1 MAQGQQPAHDG
12 EVAVANYSTL
22 LASVGGV
29 QYAQHAVLTFSGT
42 GAAPGIGYP
51 SWVVAG
57 ADQDRV
63 YEVPIDA
70 PWSFGPI
77 PVAGATDPMA
87 PSYADSVQIA
97 VGNAT
102 GWINA
107 NPLQTFAIGGYSQGA
122 EAASR
127 VLAEIMS
134 GSLQW
139 ARPNLIGGYT
149 FGNPW
154 RCKGKGIFTL
164 GRGDVGKRGI
174 GTTNLTPDQ
183 VPDTWHDHVGWWGGV
198 DDMYTAT
205 PDDEAGVDISAV
217 YAAAIQV
224 GLSMGAIHNLI
235 TAVLTGQGALAQQII
250 KLLTNPLLEG
260 PALIEA
266 IATAIG
272 FVACQPPTGPH
283 ITYEFSLVD
292 DGTNRTHI
300 QHAVDH
306 LNTIAAAMPAR
317 AAA

>member
-1 MAQGQQPAHDG
+1 MAQGQQPPDVS
-12 EVAVANYSTL
+12 EVAVANFTSL
-22 LASVGGV
+22 LANVGGV
-29 QYAQHAVLTFSGT
+29 QYAQHAVLTFAGT
-42 GAAPGIGYP
+42 GAAPGDGYP

-57 ADQDRV
+57 ADTDLV
-63 YEVPIDA
+63 YEVPIQA

-77 PVAGATDPMA
+77 PVAGATNPTA
-87 PSYADSVQIA
+87 PSYADSVAIA

-102 GWINA
+102 AWINA
-107 NPLQTFAIGGYSQGA
+107 NPSQTFAMGAYSQGA

-127 VLAEIMS
+127 VLAEITT
-134 GSLQW
+134 GSLRW

-154 RCKGKGIFTL
+154 RCQGTGIFTL

-174 GTTNLTPDQ
+174 ASTNLTPDQ
-183 VPDTWHDHVGWWGGV
+183 VPDTWHDHVGWWGNV

-205 PDDEAGVDISAV
+205 PGGEAGVDITAC
-217 YAAAIQV
+217 YTAATQL
-224 GLSMGAIHNLI
+224 GLSGHDIQALV
-235 TAVLTGQGALAQQII
+235 TAALMGQGSLGQQVL
-250 KLLTNPLLEG
+250 KLLTNPLIEG
-260 PALIEA
+260 TALVEA

-306 LNTIAAAMPAR
+306 LNQIAAAVPAR